1 MVSLPRLPDAAPLPY
16 VILKAPL
23 ELVYVDDE
31 VVSKVG
37 ILEHP
42 EAQLLSATQRS
53 LWKYKDG
60 RYGGKEEE
68 RTQIQYLE

>member
-16 VILKAPL
+16 VILKASL

-53 LWKYKDG
+53 LWRYKDG
-60 RYGGKEEE
+60 RYGGKEE